1 MTEAS
6 QQSGILQQLLDL
18 HEVDQKILSARREL
32 ERWAGELAAIEE
44 DVETQGSDLA
54 KVETE
59 LERLRSEL
67 HREERAVDEKR
78 DVLGRLRGRVNT
90 VQNERQYSAA
100 TLEFD
105 LVRQDLR
112 AAEDQLLEKMQAIED
127 LDSRRQ
133 ELAASLEQAGNA
145 AVPCKEE
152 TVAQQKALE
161 EELAVQKDRRD
172 NLALRL
178 DGEALALYDRIRTGR
193 SEVALAP
200 LTDEGDCG
208 NCYTAVTIQQQ
219 REIKGLSTLVCCE
232 GCGVILYPEPL

>member
-1 MTEAS
+1 MTGAS

-18 HEVDQKILSARREL
+18 HKVDQEILSARREL
-32 ERWAGELAAIEE
+32 ERWAGELAAMEE

-67 HREERAVDEKR
+67 RREERAVDEKR
-78 DVLGRLRGRVNT
+78 DVLGRLRGRVDT

-105 LVRQDLR
+105 LVRQDVR
-112 AAEDQLLEKMQAIED
+112 TAEDRLLEKMQAIEE
-127 LDSRRQ
+127 LENRHQ
-133 ELAASLEQAGNA
+133 ELAASLEEASSA
-145 AVPCKEE
+145 AVPRKEE
-152 TVAQQKALE
+152 MVGRREALE
-161 EELAVQKDRRD
+161 EELAVRKDRRD

-178 DGEALALYDRIRTGR
+178 DGEALALYHRIRTGR

-219 REIKGLSTLVCCE
+219 MEIKGLSTLVCCE